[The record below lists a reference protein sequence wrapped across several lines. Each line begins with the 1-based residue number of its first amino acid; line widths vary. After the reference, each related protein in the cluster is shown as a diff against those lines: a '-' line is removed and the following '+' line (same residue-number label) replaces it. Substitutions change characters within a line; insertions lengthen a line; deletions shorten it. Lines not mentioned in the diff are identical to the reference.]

1 MVKQRSDRSQEVL
14 GAVLGVVRTMA
25 GAVVGGG
32 IALAFVIGA
41 VASGP
46 HESDPWGE

>member
-1 MVKQRSDRSQEVL
+1 MVKQRSDKSQEVL
-14 GAVLGVVRTMA
+14 DAVVGVIRTMA
-25 GAVVGGG
+25 GAMVGSG
-32 IALAFVIGA
+32 IALAFAIGA